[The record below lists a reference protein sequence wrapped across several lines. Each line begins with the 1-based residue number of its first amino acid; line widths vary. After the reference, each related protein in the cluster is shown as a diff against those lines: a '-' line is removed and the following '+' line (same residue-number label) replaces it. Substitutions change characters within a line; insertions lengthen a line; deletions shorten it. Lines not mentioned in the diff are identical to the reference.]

1 MALTDTQAKNMK
13 KKKSS
18 FVDDYERRK
27 AVRDLPSPSTGAEL
41 STKSPIKTGVQTKA
55 NQPTVK
61 KSSPATKKKAE
72 QSREKGRTLQAE
84 RDQLNAKQT
93 LSRAD
98 KDLSAADRLK
108 VKDAKTAWDQAEAAG
123 DAAGMQAAHKMAEAV
138 RKRYGYSGGVAGDE
152 YISPEL
158 TTQELSKLNTLG
170 RQRLKAARM
179 NLEAARK
186 TGSEDAIAQAENVI
200 SRILELPAYRQA
212 AYQNELTTGQ
222 GTPLQVRSR
231 GDMLDAFNRTIAG
244 GEAAAKGFA
253 GSLLSLREIS
263 RDFVRENAQERWGG
277 IQKGPAQSDGVTRAL
292 MDQETTGQRLMR
304 ESREAQQEATR
315 GLSGVEAL
323 LANAGISSAQA
334 LPGIAASFIPGVG
347 PALGLGLMGAQA
359 AGSKANEMTERGYS
373 AGEALARGLVSGGIE
388 ALTERLPIKNLVDIV
403 KTSGGASFLVDVA
416 KQAGLEAG
424 EETAST
430 VLNHVADLVN
440 QDPEAELSLMELAEA
455 AAVGAI
461 SGAGFGAVGSVIGG
475 KVGEAPAVEEATP
488 ENSPWSTV
496 SETFNRAVQ
505 AYKQRQ
511 AEKSQPTK
519 TGQDILLEAAGIRKD
534 TTQESPT
541 TRQDSAEQ
549 TFERGQ
555 GDMLGETETPVRA
568 IQEADRAIPAQES
581 RESGEADRVEVAD
594 RIAAEIGEKTSYKDW
609 RIYRSR
615 DMQGEGATVTIRK
628 KDGEKYSQRIPDGKY
643 WTNQELNYLA
653 AEMLAEI
660 EGQAEARS
668 VGSAAGGFDPYS
680 RMMNE
685 YGTHSPGE
693 NPARLVDVPI
703 STDGQDRV
711 SQFARNVMEAG
722 NTTDATVERIQ
733 QMIVNRGFSYKPRKD
748 REALVHAVKTIE
760 EKGFTG
766 AYRQWQDV
774 VEGRR
779 TAEKDDMVLAQT
791 LYIEAEQ
798 AGDSQTSARLA
809 AEIAAEATRM
819 GQGLQAL
826 RLLKKTTKAG
836 RAYYIRKTVENIRKE
851 AANRTKKDVS
861 GITVDEGLMQKFME
875 ATTKEEEDA
884 ALDAVYLDVARKVP
898 ANWTDRANAWRYFAM
913 LSNPRTHFRNVLGNV
928 IWGGLL
934 KGTNTVSTGLQALM
948 LPAEKR
954 TRAIKA
960 TPAAKE
966 FAKQD
971 YEAMKDV
978 LSGGKYESSGSALE
992 RQIQRNALGPLSK
1005 VTNKVSDA
1013 LEKEDSWAKKP
1024 AYIRSMARFI
1034 TARGWN
1040 PATMT
1045 ADQLELARNQA
1056 IKDAREA
1063 TFTDASAL
1071 ASALSDFERTNTAT
1085 RLLVGGVMPFK
1096 GVPINITKQAY
1107 NLSPFGLMTSTVD
1120 MLRKVKRGD
1129 ETAAEAIDKFAKG
1142 LSGTSIAAVG
1152 AFLAAQGILNAG
1164 ASDDEK
1170 ERALDEASGSQAYSL
1185 DLSGIPFDKIE
1196 EVTGLPVGDF
1206 SIPYTYTIDWA
1217 APSIIPLVIGA
1228 ELYNVWTAKDEAENG
1243 EDADDSNRL
1252 RLVLEALSRSFD
1264 ILAEMTTFS
1273 GLGSTL
1279 QSASY
1284 SENGFLPAVVGN
1296 VLGNYAGQFI
1306 PTPVGALARTI
1317 DNTRRSTYTDKDS
1330 PVPVGLQKFAQQQAN
1345 KIPRLSQKSV
1355 PYMDVWGRED
1365 KQENLL
1371 LRALENFVSPGYGA
1385 KVEDAEATQEVERLG
1400 DLGYRNA
1407 LLGVLSKG
1415 QKVDLD
1421 GDGKQERLSREQ
1433 WEAWNRTRGEAALD
1447 LIGEVIGSDTYKALS
1462 DEEKAKTIERVYD
1475 YATLLGKEAAGAD
1488 TSEFDGWFFGAK
1500 EAEEKVGM
1508 SAAKFIELYTQKGMI
1523 DSANK
1528 DLDKDIVQGLFES
1541 YVDGRTDLTDEQKA
1555 YTKENIKLF
1564 TMVPADSSA
1573 YNKAVEAGYTEP
1585 EEIQALHEERRNYD
1599 LDGDGNR
1606 NSKAEILHYISS
1618 TTDDPEEQEKK
1629 WNALKEKG
1637 ETRTYAQ
1644 LEKEYRAQVTAIQT
1658 AKTNLDEKVSA
1669 ETQSAFAAAISD
1681 AGADSQKEI
1690 KKALR
1695 SVEAT
1700 EDERI
1705 AYYELVKVKQ
1715 GWKKSWGNIK
1725 A

>member
-18 FVDDYERRK
+18 FVEDFEKRK
-27 AVRDLPSPSTGAEL
+27 TVRDLPSPTTGAEL
-41 STKSPIKTGVQTKA
+41 ATKSPIKTVAATKA
-55 NQPTVK
+55 NQPAVK
-61 KSSPATKKKAE
+61 KPSPATRKRVQ

-84 RDQLNAKQT
+84 RDKLNAKQT
-93 LSRAD
+93 LSGAD
-98 KDLSAADRLK
+98 KRLSAADQLK

-123 DAAGMQAAHKMAEAV
+123 DTAGMQAAHKRAETV

-158 TTQELSKLNTLG
+158 TNQELSMLNTLG

-179 NLEAARK
+179 NLEAAQK

-231 GDMLDAFNRTIAG
+231 EDMAEAWDRTKAG

-263 RDFVRENAQERWGG
+263 RDFIRENAQERWGG

-315 GLSGVEAL
+315 GLSGMEAL
-323 LANAGISSAQA
+323 LATAGISSAQA

-403 KTSGGASFLVDVA
+403 KTSGGANFLVDVA

-430 VLNHVADLVN
+430 VLNYVADLVN

-475 KVGEAPAVEEATP
+475 RVGEAPAVEKTTP
-488 ENSPWSTV
+488 GNSPWSTV
-496 SETFNRAVQ
+496 SETFNRAMQ
-505 AYKQRQ
+505 AYTQRQ
-511 AEKSQPTK
+511 AGKNQPTR
-519 TGQDILLEAAGIRKD
+519 TGQDTLLEAAGIRRD
-534 TTQESPT
+534 NTQESPT
-541 TRQDSAEQ
+541 ARQDAAEQ
-549 TFERGQ
+549 MFERNQ
-555 GDMLGETETPVRA
+555 GEILGETETPVRA
-568 IQEADRAIPAQES
+568 IQEAEKATPDQEGGNRAMVDRKQRQLAKL
-581 RESGEADRVEVAD
+581 EADRVKISD
-594 RIAAEIGEKTSYKDW
+594 RIERYVRDYAETRDGYYLEQLTAAQRAADDIAAQIEAIESGE
-609 RIYRSR
+609 
-615 DMQGEGATVTIRK
+615 EV
-628 KDGEKYSQRIPDGKY
+628 
-643 WTNQELNYLA
+643 
-653 AEMLAEI
+653 
-660 EGQAEARS
+660 ARS

-693 NPARLVDVPI
+693 SPARMLDVPI

-722 NTTDATVERIQ
+722 NTTEATVERLQ
-733 QMIVNRGFSYKPRKD
+733 QMIVDKGFSYRPRKD
-748 REALVHAVKTIE
+748 RDALQNAVKTIE
-760 EKGFTG
+760 TKGFDG
-766 AYRQWQDV
+766 AYQQWNDV

-779 TAEKDDMVLAQT
+779 TAGKDDMVLAQT

-826 RLLKKTTKAG
+826 RLLKKTTKEG
-836 RAYYIRKTVENIRKE
+836 KAYYIRKTVENIRKE

-861 GITVDEGLMQKFME
+861 GITVDEGLMQKFLV

-1013 LEKEDSWAKKP
+1013 LEKEDMWAKKP
-1024 AYIRSMARFI
+1024 AYIRSLARFI
-1034 TARGWN
+1034 TVRGWN

-1120 MLRKVKRGD
+1120 MLRKVRRGD

-1185 DLSGIPFDKIE
+1185 DLSAIPFDKIE

-1217 APSIIPLVIGA
+1217 APSIVPLVIGA

-1243 EDADDSNRL
+1243 EDADDSKRL

-1264 ILAEMTTFS
+1264 LLAEMTTFS
-1273 GLGSTL
+1273 GLGGTL
-1279 QSASY
+1279 RSASY

-1317 DNTRRSTYTDKDS
+1317 DDIRRSTYTDKDS
-1330 PVPVGLQKFAQQQAN
+1330 PIPVGLQKFVQQQAN
-1345 KIPRLSQKSV
+1345 KIPGLSEKSV
-1355 PYMDVWGRED
+1355 PFMDVWGRED

-1421 GDGKQERLSREQ
+1421 GDGKEERLTREQ

-1447 LIGEVIGSDTYKALS
+1447 LIGEIIGSDNYKVLS
-1462 DEEKAKTIERVYD
+1462 DKDKAAVVERIYD
-1475 YATLLGKEAAGAD
+1475 YATLLGKESAGAD

-1528 DLDKDIVQGLFES
+1528 DLDKNTKQGLFES
-1541 YVDGRTDLTDEQKA
+1541 YVDSRTDLTDEQKA
-1555 YTKENIKLF
+1555 YTKENILF
-1564 TMVPADSSA
+1564 FSMVPADSSA
-1573 YNKAVEAGYTEP
+1573 YNKAVEAGYTDP
-1585 EEIQALHEERRNYD
+1585 KEIQALHEERRNYD
-1599 LDGDGNR
+1599 LDGDGSYT
-1606 NSKAEILHYISS
+1606 SKAEILHYISS

-1637 ETRTYAQ
+1637 EERTYAQ
-1644 LEKEYRAQVTAIQT
+1644 LEKEYRSQVTAIQT
-1658 AKTNLDEKVSA
+1658 AKTNLDEKVPA

-1690 KKALR
+1690 KKALQ
-1695 SVEAT
+1695 SVDAT
-1700 EDERI
+1700 EEERI

-1715 GWKKSWGNIK
+1715 GWKKSWHNIRM
-1725 A
+1725 

>member
-18 FVDDYERRK
+18 FVDDYERKK

-41 STKSPIKTGVQTKA
+41 SNKAPIKTAGQTKA

-61 KSSPATKKKAE
+61 KTSPAQKKKAE
-72 QSREKGRTLQAE
+72 QSREKGRTLQVE
-84 RDQLNAKQT
+84 RDELNAKQT

-123 DAAGMQAAHKMAEAV
+123 DVAGMQVAHKRAEAV

-158 TTQELSKLNTLG
+158 TTQELSMLNTLG

-179 NLEAARK
+179 NLETAQK
-186 TGSEDAIAQAENVI
+186 TGDETAIAEAESII

-304 ESREAQQEATR
+304 ESREAQKEATR
-315 GLSGVEAL
+315 GLSGMEAL
-323 LANAGISSAQA
+323 LATAGISSAQA

-403 KTSGGASFLVDVA
+403 KTSGGANFLVDVA

-440 QDPEAELSLMELAEA
+440 QDPEAELSLMDLAEA

-475 KVGEAPAVEEATP
+475 KVGEAPAVEETTP

-496 SETFNRAVQ
+496 SETFNRAIQ

-511 AEKSQPTK
+511 AGKNQPTR

-541 TRQDSAEQ
+541 SRQDATEQ
-549 TFERGQ
+549 VFERNQ
-555 GDMLGETETPVRA
+555 GEMPGETETPVRA
-568 IQEADRAIPAQES
+568 VQEDERAIPAQDDGS
-581 RESGEADRVEVAD
+581 RATVDQKERRLAKLEADRRKISDRIERYVRDYAETRDGYYLEQLTAAQRAADDIAEQIEAIESGEEV
-594 RIAAEIGEKTSYKDW
+594 
-609 RIYRSR
+609 
-615 DMQGEGATVTIRK
+615 
-628 KDGEKYSQRIPDGKY
+628 
-643 WTNQELNYLA
+643 
-653 AEMLAEI
+653 
-660 EGQAEARS
+660 ARS

-680 RMMNE
+680 RAMNE

-693 NPARLVDVPI
+693 NPARLVDVPV
-703 STDGQDRV
+703 STDGRDRV
-711 SQFARNVMEAG
+711 SQFAQNVMEAG

-733 QMIVNRGFSYKPRKD
+733 QMIVNKGFSYKPRKD

-760 EKGFTG
+760 KKGFTG
-766 AYRQWQDV
+766 AYQQWQDV
-774 VEGRR
+774 VDGRR
-779 TAEKDDMVLAQT
+779 TAGKDDMVLAQT

-809 AEIAAEATRM
+809 AEIATEATRM
-819 GQGLQAL
+819 GQGIQAL
-826 RLLKKTTKAG
+826 RLLKKTTKEG
-836 RAYYIRKTVENIRKE
+836 KAYYIRKTVENIRKE
-851 AANRTKKDVS
+851 AASRTKKDVS

-875 ATTKEEEDA
+875 ATTKEDEDA

-898 ANWTDRANAWRYFAM
+898 PNWTDRLNAWRYFAM
-913 LSNPRTHFRNVLGNV
+913 LSNPRTHIRNVLGNV
-928 IWGGLL
+928 IWGGML

-954 TRAIKA
+954 TRGIKS
-960 TPAAKE
+960 TPEAKE

-971 YEAMKDV
+971 YAAMKDV
-978 LSGGKYESSGSALE
+978 LSGGKYESAGSALE

-1013 LEKEDSWAKKP
+1013 LEKEDMWAKKP

-1034 TARGWN
+1034 TARGWDPN
-1040 PATMT
+1040 NLTT
-1045 ADQLELARNQA
+1045 EQLEAARNQA

-1063 TFTDASAL
+1063 TFQDASAL
-1071 ASALSDFERTNTAT
+1071 ASAISEFERTNTAT

-1096 GVPINITKQAY
+1096 GVPINIAKQAY

-1185 DLSGIPFDKIE
+1185 DLSAIPFDKIE
-1196 EVTGLPVGDF
+1196 ENTGLPVGDW
-1206 SIPYTYTIDWA
+1206 SIPYTFTIDWA
-1217 APSIIPLVIGA
+1217 APSIVPLVIGA
-1228 ELYNVWTAKDEAENG
+1228 EVYNVLTAKDEAENG

-1252 RLVLEALSRSFD
+1252 RMVLEALSRSFD
-1264 ILAEMTTFS
+1264 LLAEMTTFS

-1279 QSASY
+1279 RSASY

-1317 DNTRRSTYTDKDS
+1317 DDTRRSTYTDKDS
-1330 PVPVGLQKFAQQQAN
+1330 PVPAGLQKFAQQQAN
-1345 KIPRLSQKSV
+1345 KIPGLSQNNV

-1365 KQENLL
+1365 NGGNML
-1371 LRALENFVSPGYGA
+1371 LRALENFVSPGYVA
-1385 KVEDAEATQEVERLG
+1385 RVEDAEATQEIERLG
-1400 DLGYRNA
+1400 ELGYRNA
-1407 LLGVLSKG
+1407 LLGVLDKG
-1415 QKVDLD
+1415 KKVDLD
-1421 GDGKQERLSREQ
+1421 GDGKEERLTREQ

-1447 LIGEVIGSDTYKALS
+1447 LIGEVIGSDTYKTLS

-1528 DLDKDIVQGLFES
+1528 DLDKDIVQGLFED
-1541 YVDGRTDLTDEQKA
+1541 YVDGRKDLTDEQKA

-1629 WNALKEKG
+1629 WSALKEKG

-1644 LEKEYRAQVTAIQT
+1644 LEKEYRAQVSAIQT
-1658 AKTNLDEKVSA
+1658 AKTNLDEKVPA

-1700 EDERI
+1700 EEERI

>member
-1 MALTDTQAKNMK
+1 MALTDTQAKNMQK
-13 KKKSS
+13 KRPSS
-18 FVDDYERRK
+18 FAEDFERRK
-27 AVRDLPSPSTGAEL
+27 AARDLPSPSTGAEL

-72 QSREKGRTLQAE
+72 QIREKGRTLQAE

-98 KDLSAADRLK
+98 KDLSASDRLK
-108 VKDAKTAWDQAEAAG
+108 VRDAKTAWDQAKAAG
-123 DAAGMQAAHKMAEAV
+123 DAAGMQAAHKRAEAV

-170 RQRLKAARM
+170 RQRLKSARI
-179 NLEAARK
+179 NLETAQK
-186 TGSEDAIAQAENVI
+186 IGDENAIAEAESII

-231 GDMLDAFNRTIAG
+231 GDMLEAFNRTIAG

-263 RDFVRENAQERWGG
+263 RDFIRENAQERWGG

-304 ESREAQQEATR
+304 ESREAQQEATS

-403 KTSGGASFLVDVA
+403 KTSGGANFLVDVA

-424 EETAST
+424 EEMAST

-440 QDPEAELSLMELAEA
+440 QDPEAELSLMDLAEA

-488 ENSPWSTV
+488 GNSPWSTV
-496 SETFNRAVQ
+496 SETFNRAMQ
-505 AYKQRQ
+505 AYTQRQ
-511 AEKSQPTK
+511 AGKNQPTK
-519 TGQDILLEAAGIRKD
+519 TGQDILLEAAGIRND

-541 TRQDSAEQ
+541 SRQDATEQ
-549 TFERGQ
+549 VFERNQ
-555 GDMLGETETPVRA
+555 GEMPGETETPVRA
-568 IQEADRAIPAQES
+568 VQEAERAIPAQDDGS
-581 RESGEADRVEVAD
+581 RATVDQKERRLAKLEADRGKISDRIERYVRDYAETRDGYYLEQLTAAQRAADDIAEQIEAIESGEEV
-594 RIAAEIGEKTSYKDW
+594 
-609 RIYRSR
+609 
-615 DMQGEGATVTIRK
+615 
-628 KDGEKYSQRIPDGKY
+628 
-643 WTNQELNYLA
+643 
-653 AEMLAEI
+653 
-660 EGQAEARS
+660 ARS

-685 YGTHSPGE
+685 YGTLSPGE
-693 NPARLVDVPI
+693 NPARLVDVPV
-703 STDGQDRV
+703 STDGRDRV
-711 SQFARNVMEAG
+711 SQFAQNVMEAG
-722 NTTDATVERIQ
+722 NTTDATVGRIQ
-733 QMIVNRGFSYKPRKD
+733 QMIVNKGFSYKPRKD

-760 EKGFTG
+760 KKGFTG
-766 AYRQWQDV
+766 AYQQWQDV

-779 TAEKDDMVLAQT
+779 TAGKDDMVLAQT

-819 GQGLQAL
+819 GQGIQAL

-836 RAYYIRKTVENIRKE
+836 KVYYIRKTVENIRKE

-861 GITVDEGLMQKFME
+861 GIAVDEGLMQKFME

-898 ANWTDRANAWRYFAM
+898 PNWTDRLNAWRYFAM
-913 LSNPRTHFRNVLGNV
+913 LSNPRTHIRNVLGNV
-928 IWGGLL
+928 IWGGML

-954 TRAIKA
+954 TRGIKS
-960 TPAAKE
+960 TPEAKE

-971 YEAMKDV
+971 YAAMKDV
-978 LSGGKYESSGSALE
+978 LSGGKYESAGSALE

-1005 VTNKVSDA
+1005 VTNKVSSA
-1013 LEKEDSWAKKP
+1013 LETEDMWAKKP

-1034 TARGWN
+1034 TARGWD

-1045 ADQLELARNQA
+1045 GDQLELARNQA

-1129 ETAAEAIDKFAKG
+1129 ETAADAIDKFSKG
-1142 LSGTSIAAVG
+1142 LTGSTVAALG
-1152 AFLAAQGILNAG
+1152 AFLAAQGMLNAG

-1185 DLSGIPFDKIE
+1185 DLSAIPFDKIE
-1196 EVTGLPVGDF
+1196 EKTGIPVGDW
-1206 SIPYTYTIDWA
+1206 SIPYTFTIDWA
-1217 APSIIPLVIGA
+1217 APSIVPLIIGA
-1228 ELYNVWTAKDEAENG
+1228 EVYNVLTAKDEAENG

-1252 RLVLEALSRSFD
+1252 RMVLEALSRSFD
-1264 ILAEMTTFS
+1264 LLAEMTTFS
-1273 GLGSTL
+1273 GLGGTL
-1279 QSASY
+1279 RSASY

-1296 VLGNYAGQFI
+1296 VLGNFVGQTV

-1317 DNTRRSTYTDKDS
+1317 DDTRRSTYTDKDS

-1345 KIPRLSQKSV
+1345 KLPGLSQKNV

-1365 KQENLL
+1365 NGGNMLI
-1371 LRALENFVSPGYGA
+1371 RALENFVSPGYVA
-1385 KVEDAEATQEVERLG
+1385 RVEDAEATLEIERLG
-1400 DLGYRNA
+1400 NLGYRNA
-1407 LLGVLSKG
+1407 LLGVLDKG
-1415 QKVDLD
+1415 KKVDLD
-1421 GDGKQERLSREQ
+1421 GDGKEERLTREQ

-1488 TSEFDGWFFGAK
+1488 TSNFDKWFFGAK

-1541 YVDGRTDLTDEQKA
+1541 YVDGRPDLTDEQKA

-1606 NSKAEILHYISS
+1606 NSKAEILHFISS

-1644 LEKEYRAQVTAIQT
+1644 LEKEYRSQVTAIQS
-1658 AKTNLDEKVSA
+1658 AKANLDEKVPA
-1669 ETQSAFAAAISD
+1669 EKQSAFAAAISD

-1690 KKALR
+1690 KKALQ

-1700 EDERI
+1700 EEERI

-1715 GWKKSWGNIK
+1715 GWKKSWYNIRM
-1725 A
+1725 

>member
-18 FVDDYERRK
+18 FVEDYEKRK
-27 AVRDLPSPSTGAEL
+27 AVRNLPSPTAGAEL
-41 STKSPIKTGVQTKA
+41 STKSPIKAAAATKA

-61 KSSPATKKKAE
+61 KSSPATKKKVE

-84 RDQLNAKQT
+84 RDELNAKQT
-93 LSRAD
+93 LSGAD
-98 KDLSAADRLK
+98 KKLSAADQLK
-108 VKDAKTAWDQAEAAG
+108 VKDAKTAWDQAKAAG
-123 DAAGMQAAHKMAEAV
+123 DTAGMQAAHRRAETI
-138 RKRYGYSGGVAGDE
+138 RNRYGYSGGVAGDE

-158 TTQELSKLNTLG
+158 TTQELSMLTTLG
-170 RQRLKAARM
+170 RQRLKSARM
-179 NLEAARK
+179 NLEKVQK
-186 TGSEDAIAQAENVI
+186 TGDETAIAEAESII
-200 SRILELPAYRQA
+200 SRILETPAYRQA
-212 AYQNELTTGQ
+212 AYQDELTTGQ

-231 GDMLDAFNRTIAG
+231 GDMLEAFNRTIAG
-244 GEAAAKGFA
+244 GEAAAKGA
-253 GSLLSLREIS
+253 VGSLLRLHEVSNQ
-263 RDFVRENAQERWGG
+263 FVKDNARERWGG
-277 IQKGPAQSDGVTRAL
+277 IQKGPAQSDGVTRIL
-292 MDQETTGQRLMR
+292 MDQETRGERLLR
-304 ESREAQQEATR
+304 ESQEAQREATK
-315 GLSGVEAL
+315 GLSGMEAL
-323 LANAGISSAQA
+323 LATAGISSAQA

-373 AGEALARGLVSGGIE
+373 AREALARGLVSGGIE

-403 KTSGGASFLVDVA
+403 KTSGGANFLVDVA

-475 KVGEAPAVEEATP
+475 KVGEAPAIEEATP
-488 ENSPWSTV
+488 GNSFL
-496 SETFNRAVQ
+496 ETINRAVQ
-505 AYKQRQ
+505 AY
-511 AEKSQPTK
+511 
-519 TGQDILLEAAGIRKD
+519 
-534 TTQESPT
+534 
-541 TRQDSAEQ
+541 RQDQDGRDKHSTPGRDALLAAVRGKRNSSSDTPVASQDATEQ
-549 TFERGQ
+549 MFERNQ
-555 GDMLGETETPVRA
+555 GEILGETETPVRV
-568 IQEADRAIPAQES
+568 IQEAERAIPAQES
-581 RESGEADRVEVAD
+581 RESGEADRMEVAD

-628 KDGEKYSQRIPDGKY
+628 KDGEKHSQRIPDGKY

-660 EGQAEARS
+660 EGQAKARS

-693 NPARLVDVPI
+693 NPARLVDIPI

-711 SQFARNVMEAG
+711 SQFARNAMEAG
-722 NTTDATVERIQ
+722 NTTDTTVERLQ
-733 QMIVNRGFSYKPRKD
+733 QMIVDKGFSYRPRKD
-748 REALVHAVKTIE
+748 RDALQNAVKTIE
-760 EKGFTG
+760 AKGFDG
-766 AYRQWQDV
+766 AYQQWNDV

-779 TAEKDDMVLAQT
+779 TAGKDDMVLAQT

-826 RLLKKTTKAG
+826 RLLKKTTKEG
-836 RAYYIRKTVENIRKE
+836 KAYYIRKTVENIRKE

-875 ATTKEEEDA
+875 ADTKEAEDA

-1005 VTNKVSDA
+1005 ITNKVSDA
-1013 LEKEDSWAKKP
+1013 LEKEDMWAKKP
-1024 AYIRSMARFI
+1024 AYIRSLARFI
-1034 TARGWN
+1034 TVRGWN

-1096 GVPINITKQAY
+1096 GVPINITKQAF

-1120 MLRKVKRGD
+1120 MLRKVRRGD
-1129 ETAAEAIDKFAKG
+1129 EGAAEAIDKFSKG
-1142 LSGTSIAAVG
+1142 LSGTSIAAIG

-1164 ASDDEK
+1164 SSDDEK
-1170 ERALDEASGSQAYSL
+1170 ERALDEANGSQAYSL
-1185 DLSGIPFDKIE
+1185 DLSAIPFDKIE
-1196 EVTGLPVGDF
+1196 EVTGIPVGDF

-1243 EDADDSNRL
+1243 EDADESNRL

-1264 ILAEMTTFS
+1264 LLVEMTTFS

-1279 QSASY
+1279 RSASY

-1306 PTPVGALARTI
+1306 PTPVSALARTI
-1317 DNTRRSTYTDKDS
+1317 DDTRRSTYTDKDS
-1330 PVPVGLQKFAQQQAN
+1330 PIPVGLQKFVQQQAN
-1345 KIPRLSQKSV
+1345 KIPGLSQKSV

-1365 KQENLL
+1365 SGGNML

-1421 GDGKQERLSREQ
+1421 GDGKEERLTREQ
-1433 WEAWNRTRGEAALD
+1433 WETWNRTRGEAALD
-1447 LIGEVIGSDTYKALS
+1447 LIGEIIGSDNYKALS
-1462 DEEKAKTIERVYD
+1462 DEDKAKTIERVYD
-1475 YATLLGKEAAGAD
+1475 YATYLGKEAAGAD
-1488 TSEFDGWFFGAK
+1488 TSNFDGWFFGAK
-1500 EAEEKVGM
+1500 EAEKVGM
-1508 SAAKFIELYTQKGMI
+1508 SAAEFIALYTQKGMI

-1528 DLDKDIVQGLFES
+1528 DLDKNTKQGLFES
-1541 YVDGRTDLTDEQKA
+1541 YVDSRSDLTDEQKA
-1555 YTKENIKLF
+1555 YTKENILF
-1564 TMVPADSSA
+1564 FSMVPADSSA
-1573 YNKAVEAGYTEP
+1573 YNKAVEAGYTDP
-1585 EEIQALHEERRNYD
+1585 KEIQALHEERRNYD
-1599 LDGDGNR
+1599 LGGDGSYTSR
-1606 NSKAEILHYISS
+1606 AETLHYISS
-1618 TTDDPEEQEKK
+1618 TTDDPEEQEKM

-1637 ETRTYAQ
+1637 EERTFAQ
-1644 LEKEYRAQVTAIQT
+1644 LEKEYRSQVTAIQT
-1658 AKTNLDEKVSA
+1658 AKTNLDEKVPA

-1690 KKALR
+1690 KKALQ
-1695 SVEAT
+1695 SVDAT
-1700 EDERI
+1700 EEERI

-1715 GWKKSWGNIK
+1715 GWKKSWYNIRM
-1725 A
+1725 

>member
-1 MALTDTQAKNMK
+1 MALTDAQAKIIEK

-18 FVDDYERRK
+18 FVEDFERRK
-27 AVRDLPSPSTGAEL
+27 AVRDIPSPSTGAEL
-41 STKSPIKTGVQTKA
+41 STKAPIKTAGQTKA

-61 KSSPATKKKAE
+61 KTSPAQKKKAE
-72 QSREKGRTLQAE
+72 QSRKRGRTLQVE
-84 RDQLNAKQT
+84 RDELNAKQT
-93 LSRAD
+93 LSDAD
-98 KDLSAADRLK
+98 KKLSAADKLK

-123 DAAGMQAAHKMAEAV
+123 DAAGMQAAHKRAEAV

-158 TTQELSKLNTLG
+158 TTQELSMLNTLG

-179 NLEAARK
+179 NLETAQK
-186 TGSEDAIAQAENVI
+186 TGDEDAVAEAESII

-231 GDMLDAFNRTIAG
+231 GDMLEAFNRTIAG

-263 RDFVRENAQERWGG
+263 RDFIRENAQERWGG
-277 IQKGPAQSDGVTRAL
+277 IQKGPAQSDGVTRAM

-304 ESREAQQEATR
+304 ESQEASRKALEGKT
-315 GLSGVEAL
+315 GLEAL
-323 LANAGISSAQA
+323 LAKAGISSAQA

-403 KTSGGASFLVDVA
+403 KTSGGANFLVDVA

-440 QDPEAELSLMELAEA
+440 QNPEAELSLMDLAEA

-475 KVGEAPAVEEATP
+475 KVGEAPAAEEATP
-488 ENSPWSTV
+488 GNSPWSTV
-496 SETFNRAVQ
+496 SETFNRAMQ
-505 AYKQRQ
+505 AYTQRQ
-511 AEKSQPTK
+511 TGKNRPAK
-519 TGQDILLEAAGIRKD
+519 TGQDILLEAAGIRND

-541 TRQDSAEQ
+541 SRQDATEQ
-549 TFERGQ
+549 AFERNR
-555 GDMLGETETPVRA
+555 DEMPGETETPVRA
-568 IQEADRAIPAQES
+568 VQEAERAIPAQDDGS
-581 RESGEADRVEVAD
+581 RAMVDQKERRLAKLEADREKISGRIERYVRDYAETRDGYYLEQLTAAQRAADDIAEQIEAIESGEEV
-594 RIAAEIGEKTSYKDW
+594 
-609 RIYRSR
+609 
-615 DMQGEGATVTIRK
+615 
-628 KDGEKYSQRIPDGKY
+628 
-643 WTNQELNYLA
+643 
-653 AEMLAEI
+653 
-660 EGQAEARS
+660 ARS

-685 YGTHSPGE
+685 FGTHSPGE
-693 NPARLVDVPI
+693 NPARLVDVPV
-703 STDGQDRV
+703 STDGRDRV
-711 SQFARNVMEAG
+711 SQFAQNVMEAG
-722 NTTDATVERIQ
+722 NTTAATVEHLQ
-733 QMIVNRGFSYKPRKD
+733 QMIVDKGFSYRPRKD
-748 REALVHAVKTIE
+748 RDALENAVKTLE
-760 EKGFTG
+760 AKGFGG
-766 AYRQWQDV
+766 AYQQWNDV

-779 TAEKDDMVLAQT
+779 TAGKDDMVLAQT

-798 AGDSQTSARLA
+798 VGDSQTSARLA

-819 GQGLQAL
+819 GQGIQAL
-826 RLLKKTTKAG
+826 RLLKKTTKEG
-836 RAYYIRKTVENIRKE
+836 KAYYIRKTVENIRKE

-861 GITVDEGLMQKFME
+861 GVAVDEGLMQKFME

-898 ANWTDRANAWRYFAM
+898 PNWTDRLNAWRYFAM
-913 LSNPRTHFRNVLGNV
+913 LSNPRTHVRNVLGNV
-928 IWGGLL
+928 IWGGML

-948 LPAEKR
+948 LPVEKR
-954 TRAIKA
+954 TRGIKS
-960 TPAAKE
+960 TPEAKE

-978 LSGGKYESSGSALE
+978 LSGGKYDSSGSALE

-1005 VTNKVSDA
+1005 VTNKVSSA
-1013 LEKEDSWAKKP
+1013 LETEDAWAKKP

-1034 TARGWN
+1034 TARGWDPN
-1040 PATMT
+1040 NLTT
-1045 ADQLELARNQA
+1045 EQLEAARNQA
-1056 IKDAREA
+1056 IKDAKEA
-1063 TFTDASAL
+1063 TFQDASAL
-1071 ASALSDFERTNTAT
+1071 ASAISEFERTNTAT

-1096 GVPINITKQAY
+1096 GVPINIAKQAY

-1129 ETAAEAIDKFAKG
+1129 ETAADAIDKFSKG
-1142 LSGTSIAAVG
+1142 LTGSTVAALG

-1170 ERALDEASGSQAYSL
+1170 ERLLDEASGEQEYSL
-1185 DLSGIPFDKIE
+1185 DLSAIPFDKLGDKVEEWTGIE
-1196 EVTGLPVGDF
+1196 TGDW
-1206 SIPYTYTIDWA
+1206 SIPYTFTIDWA
-1217 APSIIPLVIGA
+1217 APSIVPLVIGA
-1228 ELYNVWTAKDEAENG
+1228 EVYNVLTAKDEAENG

-1252 RLVLEALSRSFD
+1252 RMVLEALSRSFD
-1264 ILAEMTTFS
+1264 LLAEMTTFS
-1273 GLGSTL
+1273 GLGGTL
-1279 QSASY
+1279 RSASY

-1317 DNTRRSTYTDKDS
+1317 DDTRRSTYTDKDS

-1345 KIPRLSQKSV
+1345 KIPGLSQKNV
-1355 PYMDVWGRED
+1355 PYLDVWGRED
-1365 KQENLL
+1365 GGGNML
-1371 LRALENFVSPGYGA
+1371 LRALENFVSPGYVA
-1385 KVEDAEATQEVERLG
+1385 RVEDAEATQEIERLG
-1400 DLGYRNA
+1400 ELGYRNA
-1407 LLGVLSKG
+1407 LLGVLDKG
-1415 QKVDLD
+1415 KKVDLD
-1421 GDGKQERLSREQ
+1421 GDGKEERLTREQ

-1447 LIGEVIGSDTYKALS
+1447 LIGEVIGSDTYKTLS
-1462 DEEKAKTIERVYD
+1462 DEEKAKTIERIYD
-1475 YATLLGKEAAGAD
+1475 YATLLGRESAGAD

-1500 EAEEKVGM
+1500 EAEAKVGM

-1528 DLDKDIVQGLFES
+1528 DLDKDITQGLFEA
-1541 YVDGRTDLTDEQKA
+1541 YVDSRNDLTDEQKA
-1555 YTKENIKLF
+1555 YTKENIKLY

-1618 TTDDPEEQEKK
+1618 TTDDPEEREKK

-1658 AKTNLDEKVSA
+1658 AKTNLDEKVPA
-1669 ETQSAFAAAISD
+1669 EKQSAFAAAISD

-1690 KKALR
+1690 KKALQ

-1700 EDERI
+1700 EEERI

-1715 GWKKSWGNIK
+1715 GWKKSWYNIRM
-1725 A
+1725 

>member
-1 MALTDTQAKNMK
+1 MALTDAQAKIINRNRQK
-13 KKKSS
+13 KNQNKQKAAKNTPAVGVGSLKIGTGTAS
-18 FVDDYERRK
+18 ALSPLELARK
-27 AVRDLPSPSTGAEL
+27 DAATKTTVRDKVNYAKQSGAVEKTNVQKSVQANQKKQEAKSQARSQLTLSESDLSLPSL
-41 STKSPIKTGVQTKA
+41 S
-55 NQPTVK
+55 K
-61 KSSPATKKKAE
+61 K
-72 QSREKGRTLQAE
+72 GIL
-84 RDQLNAKQT
+84 
-93 LSRAD
+93 
-98 KDLSAADRLK
+98 
-108 VKDAKTAWDQAEAAG
+108 DAKLSWGEAYNAG
-123 DAAGMQAAHKMAEAV
+123 DKGGMAKAHADAEKI
-138 RKRYGYSGGVAGDE
+138 RSRYGYSGGSSGSEKIEGPGLTEKDKVTLNQSGQQALLSALTLGDKERAEEVRKAKGFQATDFSQKKDGEGRTIFSQTKEEQEKAGDQF
-152 YISPEL
+152 L
-158 TTQELSKLNTLG
+158 AG
-170 RQRLKAARM
+170 
-179 NLEAARK
+179 LEAA
-186 TGSEDAIAQAENVI
+186 G
-200 SRILELPAYRQA
+200 
-212 AYQNELTTGQ
+212 
-222 GTPLQVRSR
+222 
-231 GDMLDAFNRTIAG
+231 
-244 GEAAAKGFA
+244 KGFA
-253 GSLLSLREIS
+253 GSLLSVHETFNQAMRNYNRDRWGRNLQANANQTRDKALADASRKVLESATIVDPNLPGQTLLRES
-263 RDFVRENAQERWGG
+263 
-277 IQKGPAQSDGVTRAL
+277 
-292 MDQETTGQRLMR
+292 
-304 ESREAQQEATR
+304 QEAAAEALEGKT
-315 GLSGVEAL
+315 GLSAL
-323 LANAGISSAQA
+323 LTKAGISSAQM

-347 PALGLGLMGAQA
+347 PAVGATILGAQA
-359 AGSKANEMTERGYS
+359 AGSRMGELNEQSRDARTLSYIIGGDPRDY
-373 AGEALARGLVSGGIE
+373 GEVTPGESFGRGLVSGAIEGI
-388 ALTERLPIKNLVDIV
+388 AERLLPIKNLLNIV
-403 KTSGGASFLVDVA
+403 KGNGGASLLVNVA
-416 KQAGLEAG
+416 KQAGMEAT
-424 EETAST
+424 EESASYI
-430 VLNHVADLVN
+430 LNYAADRLA
-440 QDPEAELSLMELAEA
+440 QDPNAQLSMKDLAEA

-461 SGAGFGAVGSVIGG
+461 SGAGFGAGGSVINTAINANRG
-475 KVGEAPAVEEATP
+475 KPQTTE
-488 ENSPWSTV
+488 
-496 SETFNRAVQ
+496 R
-505 AYKQRQ
+505 
-511 AEKSQPTK
+511 
-519 TGQDILLEAAGIRKD
+519 TGQDILLEAAGVKAPEAP
-534 TTQESPT
+534 QNEP
-541 TRQDSAEQ
+541 EQ
-549 TFERGQ
+549 MFERNQ
-555 GDMLGETETPVRA
+555 GEILGETETPVRA
-568 IQEADRAIPAQES
+568 IQEAEKATPDQEGGNRAMVDRKQRQLAKL
-581 RESGEADRVEVAD
+581 EADRVKISD
-594 RIAAEIGEKTSYKDW
+594 RIERYVRDYAETRDGYYLEQLTAAQRAADDIAAQIEAIESGE
-609 RIYRSR
+609 
-615 DMQGEGATVTIRK
+615 EV
-628 KDGEKYSQRIPDGKY
+628 
-643 WTNQELNYLA
+643 
-653 AEMLAEI
+653 
-660 EGQAEARS
+660 ARS

-693 NPARLVDVPI
+693 SPARMLDVPI

-722 NTTDATVERIQ
+722 NTTEATVERLQ
-733 QMIVNRGFSYKPRKD
+733 QMIVDKGFSYRPRKD
-748 REALVHAVKTIE
+748 RDALQNAVKTIE
-760 EKGFTG
+760 TKGFDG
-766 AYRQWQDV
+766 AYQQWNDV

-779 TAEKDDMVLAQT
+779 TAGKDDMVLAQT

-826 RLLKKTTKAG
+826 RLLKKTTKEG
-836 RAYYIRKTVENIRKE
+836 KAYYIRKTVENIRKE

-861 GITVDEGLMQKFME
+861 GITVDEGLMQKFLV

-1013 LEKEDSWAKKP
+1013 LEKEDMWAKKP
-1024 AYIRSMARFI
+1024 AYIRSLARFI
-1034 TARGWN
+1034 TVRGWN

-1120 MLRKVKRGD
+1120 MLRKVRRGD

-1185 DLSGIPFDKIE
+1185 DLSAIPFDKIE

-1217 APSIIPLVIGA
+1217 APSIVPLVIGA

-1243 EDADDSNRL
+1243 EDADDSKRL

-1264 ILAEMTTFS
+1264 LLAEMTTFS
-1273 GLGSTL
+1273 GLGGTL
-1279 QSASY
+1279 RSASY

-1317 DNTRRSTYTDKDS
+1317 DDIRRSTYTDKDS
-1330 PVPVGLQKFAQQQAN
+1330 PIPVGLQKFVQQQAN
-1345 KIPRLSQKSV
+1345 KIPGLSEKSV
-1355 PYMDVWGRED
+1355 PFMDVWGRED

-1421 GDGKQERLSREQ
+1421 GDGKEERLTREQ

-1447 LIGEVIGSDTYKALS
+1447 LIGEIIGSDNYKVLS
-1462 DEEKAKTIERVYD
+1462 DKDKAAVVERIYD
-1475 YATLLGKEAAGAD
+1475 YATLLGKESAGAD

-1528 DLDKDIVQGLFES
+1528 DLDKNTKQGLFES
-1541 YVDGRTDLTDEQKA
+1541 YVDSRTDLTDEQKA
-1555 YTKENIKLF
+1555 YLKNNIKF
-1564 TMVPADSSA
+1564 YQMIPADASS
-1573 YNKAVEAGYTEP
+1573 YNKAVEAGYTTP
-1585 EEIQALHEERRNYD
+1585 ESIEALLSGKKEYD
-1599 LDGDGNR
+1599 FDGNASYT
-1606 NSKAEILHYISS
+1606 NTEMYAYISS
-1618 TTDDPEEQEKK
+1618 LPEGEQEMA
-1629 WNALKEKG
+1629 WNALRSKG
-1637 ETRTYAQ
+1637 TTKSWATLKSEEAPKLAKQQKAQETLNGSMEADR
-1644 LEKEYRAQVTAIQT
+1644 QT
-1658 AKTNLDEKVSA
+1658 V
-1669 ETQSAFAAAISD
+1669 FANAISEYGTGSRYAVYQALMSID
-1681 AGADSQKEI
+1681 ATDAERQTYYNYVNA
-1690 KKALR
+1690 KK
-1695 SVEAT
+1695 
-1700 EDERI
+1700 
-1705 AYYELVKVKQ
+1705 
-1715 GWKKSWGNIK
+1715 GWKASWAQMK
-1725 A
+1725 ANGGYP